1 MLHYI
6 ILIIIL
12 IIILMFT
19 LNSNIIENFETNN
32 FLEIVNNVNKKKFY
46 TTELKFEKY
55 IRLVIYNFTKFF
67 ENNILIKNNLYDYKF
82 IKTDNLVVNFKEK
95 SIKFNFYINTY
106 ELSGYVFETYI
117 IKNNNDYIINY
128 IKKTDYINLEEYI
141 LNNPYN
147 NYDRVGKVN
156 DIGKEVSINSKKLEY
171 LLKKQ
176 KYRTKYRCI
185 NSKGY
190 NKYECENNYD
200 NYGHLKKVGI
210 WDKPCEK
217 NDDCPFY
224 KGNKNY
230 ENNNGKCLNSYC
242 ELPLGMKLLGYRK
255 FDNSYKPIC
264 RGCNNNNIFC
274 CEEQSEKSRLFILK
288 IIFI

>member
-1 MLHYI
+1 MLYYI
-6 ILIIIL
+6 ILIIIV
-12 IIILMFT
+12 IFIL
-19 LNSNIIENFETNN
+19 NKNNIIENFETND
-32 FLEIVNNVNKKKFY
+32 FLVIVNNINKKKFY
-46 TTELKFEKY
+46 TTKLEFKNNISL
-55 IRLVIYNFTKFF
+55 IIYNFTKFF

-106 ELSGYVFETYI
+106 KLNGYIFETYI

-128 IKKTDYINLEEYI
+128 IKKNNYINLEEYI

-147 NYDRVGKVN
+147 NYDRIGKVN
-156 DIGKEVSINSKKLEY
+156 DIGKKVSINKKKIEG
-171 LLKKQ
+171 LLKKK

-190 NKYECENNYD
+190 NKYECEKNYD
-200 NYGHLKKVGI
+200 RYGHLKEVGI

-217 NDDCPFY
+217 NEDCPFY
-224 KGNKNY
+224 KANKNY
-230 ENNNGKCLNSYC
+230 ENNNGKCFNSYC
-242 ELPLGMKLLGYRK
+242 ELPLGMKLLGYTK
-255 FDNSYKPIC
+255 FDNNYKPIC

-274 CEEQSEKSRLFILK
+274 CEEQENKILYPNLKSPDYLF
-288 IIFI
+288 